1 MVFQRA
7 RLMRQKNMRYFYR
20 GKDCI
25 EKFCRDLKELRT
37 EIINFEEKEMIP
49 LTNKEIKSY
58 QKHKVCHT
66 CKEKFCNDKR
76 SLPLHGKI

>member
-1 MVFQRA
+1 MLKKEQFCQNKPKNSYTEKKAQNFRIRVVFQRA

-37 EIINFEEKEMIP
+37 EE
-49 LTNKEIKSY
+49 
-58 QKHKVCHT
+58 QK
-66 CKEKFCNDKR
+66 
-76 SLPLHGKI
+76 